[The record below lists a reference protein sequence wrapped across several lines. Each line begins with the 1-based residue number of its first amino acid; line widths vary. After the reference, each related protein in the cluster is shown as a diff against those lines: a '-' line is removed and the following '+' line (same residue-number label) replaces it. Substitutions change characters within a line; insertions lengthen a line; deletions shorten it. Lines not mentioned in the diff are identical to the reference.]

1 MENEDYRIITLHD
14 NKLKVYRDG
23 RGIEKEHIYKFRTK
37 GGKNKKG
44 DIKWKNMKGGI
55 RKNTGYMRICLSNES
70 IKKDFSIH
78 RIMGYTFLGLDIDN
92 PKEIIDHIDRNKL
105 NNNFT
110 NLRIVTKQ
118 QNAFNTNSK
127 GYCFE
132 KRRNNYQAQICIN
145 GKNIH
150 LGVYKTEACARYAYL
165 TAKNHYHQF

>member
-1 MENEDYRIITLHD
+1 MENEDYKIITLHD

-23 RGIEKEHIYKFRTK
+23 RGIEKKNNITK
-37 GGKNKKG
+37 PY
-44 DIKWKNMKGGI
+44 IST
-55 RKNTGYMRICLSNES
+55 TGYYVTSLYSKELKKCRT
-70 IKKDFSIH
+70 IKIH
-78 RIMGYTFLGLDIDN
+78 RIIAYTFLGLDIDN
-92 PKEIIDHIDRNKL
+92 PKEVVDHIDRNKL